1 MDPKSRWEQERQE
14 SKKQRELSIM
24 EAAERVFIRKGLEKT
39 TMQDIAAEDNVGVA
53 TVFRYFP
60 RKEKLVV
67 AVAAKRIEDQV
78 AVFQSVADMP
88 GTCLDKLGKL
98 FDIFISFTEPKYVE
112 SMRMLEAFENYAALS
127 TEPLE
132 DIALYNQA
140 HHRVSAIFSTI
151 IEDGLH
157 DGSIRPDIPVQET
170 LSTLANTMGI
180 FSKKLSLQKNIIM
193 LESDLPPET
202 QLLLLKRIFLDYLK
216 APAGSSSS

>member
-1 MDPKSRWEQERQE
+1 MDPKGRWEQERLE
-14 SKKQRELSIM
+14 SKKQRIASIIG
-24 EAAERVFIRKGLEKT
+24 AAERVFIRKGLEKS

-60 RKEKLVV
+60 RKEKLIV
-67 AVAAKRIEDQV
+67 AVATRRIEDQI
-78 AVFQSVADMP
+78 AVFQSVADTT

-112 SMRMLEAFENYAALS
+112 SMRVLEAFENYAALS

-132 DIALYNQA
+132 DIALYNDA

-151 IEDGLH
+151 IEDGIH
-157 DGSIRPDIPVQET
+157 DGSVRPDIQIRET
-170 LSTLANTMGI
+170 LSTIANTMGI
-180 FSKKLSLQKNIIM
+180 FSKKLSLQKSIIM

-202 QLLLLKRIFLDYLK
+202 QLTTLKRIFLDYLK
-216 APAGSSSS
+216 APDRIRS